1 MLGHSKVTSS
11 AETKCVADFIRLGRS
26 LMKMMKCSGDRWDTC
41 GTLQVSVYCCD
52 WVSPTLRRR
61 SHMHV
66 AFATPPKLHQK
77 LGYPRITMDT
87 APGATGATAAISKAP
102 QPKNWWRN
110 TKAVVQ
116 LLRRCRFWISWIL
129 EKLVFHLSS

>member
-1 MLGHSKVTSS
+1 MSNVCVNKTNLDTSIAAVNGEQGLTKAPVTH
-11 AETKCVADFIRLGRS
+11 AWRFCDTTKAA
-26 LMKMMKCSGDRWDTC
+26 
-41 GTLQVSVYCCD
+41 
-52 WVSPTLRRR
+52 P
-61 SHMHV
+61 
-66 AFATPPKLHQK
+66 QK

-116 LLRRCRFWISWIL
+116 LLRRCRCWISWIL